1 MIKLSGKAKYI
12 VPIML
17 VGAALVVGFVLDRVH
32 ETRFTVEKIKPGET
46 NGYEAVATAEEPA
59 DTEGLINI
67 NTADVKE
74 LTRLDGIGES
84 IAGDI
89 VSYRDKTGDFES
101 VDELL
106 NVKGIGESKLNAIRD
121 KVCVR

>member
-1 MIKLSGKAKYI
+1 MIKLSGKAKLI
-12 VPIML
+12 VPIVL

-32 ETRFTVEKIKPGET
+32 ETRFTVERIKPGET
-46 NGYEAVATAEEPA
+46 NGYETVATEEPA
-59 DTEGLINI
+59 EPEGQINI

-84 IAGDI
+84 IALDI
-89 VSYRDKTGDFES
+89 VSYRDRTGAFES

-121 KVCVR
+121 KVCVK